1 MKARGLLVLGLV
13 VTAALARA
21 DLVFSNIEA
30 TVTFDNQTTFDLD
43 VDQNGHEIDFTAGSV
58 PIFLS
63 SESEFT
69 TAFVE
74 ISYDAST
81 TGETI
86 NQLDLIFSGWT
97 MGGGA
102 IRYSETVFD
111 SEDNQ
116 VARVEG
122 LIDGD
127 MPFVQSDTLTFDG
140 LTEYSVVKNFTLVLG
155 GIEEGPSIA
164 SMGIVE
170 QNAVPEPATMGALA
184 IGALGLLA
192 RRRRK

>member
-30 TVTFDNQTTFDLD
+30 TVTFDNQTSFDLD
-43 VDQNGHEIDFTAGSV
+43 VDTNGHEIDFTAGSV
-58 PIFLS
+58 PIFIS
-63 SESEFT
+63 SESEFS

-97 MGGGA
+97 LGGGE
-102 IRYSETVFD
+102 IRYSEAVFD
-111 SEDNQ
+111 SEDNE
-116 VARVEG
+116 VDRVEG

-127 MPFVQSDTLTFDG
+127 TPFVQSDTLTFEG
-140 LTEYSVVKNFTLVLG
+140 LTEYSVVKTFTLVLG
-155 GIEEGPSIA
+155 ENENGPSLA

-192 RRRRK
+192 RKRRK

>member
-43 VDQNGHEIDFTAGSV
+43 VDENGHEIDFTAGSV
-58 PIFLS
+58 PIFIS
-63 SESEFT
+63 SESEFS

-97 MGGGA
+97 MGGGE
-102 IRYSETVFD
+102 IRYSEAVFD
-111 SEDNQ
+111 SGDNE

-122 LIDGD
+122 LVDGD
-127 MPFVQSDTLTFDG
+127 TPFVQSDTLTFDG
-140 LTEYSVVKNFTLVLG
+140 LTEYSVVKTFTLVLG
-155 GIEEGPSIA
+155 PNEVGPSIA

-192 RRRRK
+192 RKRRK

>member
-43 VDQNGHEIDFTAGSV
+43 VDENGHEIDFTAGSV
-58 PIFLS
+58 PIFIS
-63 SESEFT
+63 SESEFS

-74 ISYDAST
+74 ISYDAFST
-81 TGETI
+81 GVAI

-97 MGGGA
+97 MGGGE
-102 IRYSETVFD
+102 IRYSEAVFD
-111 SEDNQ
+111 SEDNE

-122 LIDGD
+122 LVDGD
-127 MPFVQSDTLTFDG
+127 TPFVQADTLTFDG
-140 LTEYSVVKNFTLVLG
+140 LNEYSVVKTFTLVLG
-155 GIEEGPSIA
+155 PNDNGASIA

-192 RRRRK
+192 RKRRK